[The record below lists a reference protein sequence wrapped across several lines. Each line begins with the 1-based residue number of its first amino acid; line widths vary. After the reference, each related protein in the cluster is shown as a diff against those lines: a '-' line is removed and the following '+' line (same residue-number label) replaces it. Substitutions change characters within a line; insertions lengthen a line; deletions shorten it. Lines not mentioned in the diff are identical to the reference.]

1 RLNRFADR
9 PSQRAN
15 YEAGE
20 SLPSPDCHD
29 QTMSAPLPV
38 AVHNRY
44 CRETARRARDIPTPL
59 VLACP
64 GSRNI
69 RLRLTNAGRVASRW
83 KDQKPS
89 WPLPDAFV
97 RSPTVPTPAPVWR
110 GREEISDRLPPPVPE
125 GPWRRAHQTAAVW

>member
-1 RLNRFADR
+1 MRAGLDRDARHRTEACILLSLPSRKLTFHAGRKLFVSLFARVLAPPVCRLSSRALRLNRFADR

-69 RLRLTNAGRVASRW
+69 RLRLTNAGRVASR
-83 KDQKPS
+83 
-89 WPLPDAFV
+89 
-97 RSPTVPTPAPVWR
+97 
-110 GREEISDRLPPPVPE
+110 
-125 GPWRRAHQTAAVW
+125 